1 MNIGNIIKQ
10 RRKQLN
16 ITQKELSEGI
26 CTQAM
31 ISKIEKNELNPSI
44 NIMHQIADKLHVPLD
59 YFFKKSETPEAT
71 NTHLDII
78 IGAIRNHLDRR
89 EYSLIAKI
97 MKDNEKFINKND
109 GNDNQYFFEWIE
121 GILYYYL
128 DKNFSKSIDILSQ
141 IDLDPADINTS
152 IEILNSIGIIYYEE
166 SDYET
171 AQSYFNRAISSVNET
186 ASHTIKVKLYF
197 SASLCLK
204 KTGNTE
210 EAIQLIIKAIND
222 SIDANSMYAL
232 GELYYQKALCMEL
245 LDDIHQAMEDLKIAI
260 ALFKLQKFESFEVK
274 AKLKLKNLK
283 ELKD

>member
-1 MNIGNIIKQ
+1 MNIGKIINQ

-16 ITQKELSEGI
+16 ITQRELAEGI

-44 NIMHQIADKLHVPLD
+44 NIMHKIADKLHVPLD
-59 YFFKKSETPEAT
+59 YFFEQSETPEAT

-89 EYSLIAKI
+89 EYSLISKI
-97 MKDNEKFINKND
+97 MKDNENTINEND
-109 GNDNQYFFEWIE
+109 GNYSQYFFEWIK
-121 GILYYYL
+121 GILHYYL
-128 DKNFSKSIDILSQ
+128 NRDFSKAIDILSQ
-141 IDLDPADINTS
+141 IDLDSADINTS
-152 IEILNSIGIIYYEE
+152 IEILNSIAIIYYEE

-186 ASHTIKVKLYF
+186 VSHTIKVKLYF

-204 KTGNTE
+204 KTDNTE

-222 SIDANSMYAL
+222 SIEANSMYAL

-245 LDDIHQAMEDLKIAI
+245 LDDIHQAMEDLNTASV
-260 ALFKLQKFESFEVK
+260 LFKLQKYDSFEIK
-274 AKLKLKNLK
+274 AKLKLKNLQ
-283 ELKD
+283 EL